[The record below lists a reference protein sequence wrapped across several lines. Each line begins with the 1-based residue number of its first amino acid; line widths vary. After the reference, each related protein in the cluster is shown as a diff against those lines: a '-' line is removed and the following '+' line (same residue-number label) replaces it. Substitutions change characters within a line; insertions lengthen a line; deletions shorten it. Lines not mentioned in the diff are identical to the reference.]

1 MNAEHRG
8 ISGSAI
14 VRACI
19 LLVGSGI
26 LWGWLWFSAVHTIP
40 YLYVIGPA
48 ADIVAYGFVGTR
60 VNEALRRYALPHRW
74 RLMFAILAMMT
85 FYISNR
91 LIGLTLIVGVSSFTE
106 NSQSSARMLF
116 ESLVILVGLVTATGV
131 WRPTRVSSSRTSHG
145 EKE

>member
-8 ISGSAI
+8 ISGGAI

-26 LWGWLWFSAVHTIP
+26 LWGWLWFSAVHAIP
-40 YLYVIGPA
+40 YFYVISPVV
-48 ADIVAYGFVGTR
+48 DIVTYGFVGIR
-60 VNEALRRYALPHRW
+60 VNEALHRYALPHRW
-74 RLMFAILAMMT
+74 RLTLAILAMMT
-85 FYISNR
+85 FYIGNR
-91 LIGLTLIVGVSSFTE
+91 LIGLTLIIGVSSFTE
-106 NSQSSARMLF
+106 NNQSLARMLF

-131 WRPTRVSSSRTSHG
+131 WRPTRVSSSRTSRG

>member
-1 MNAEHRG
+1 MNSEHRG
-8 ISGSAI
+8 ISGGAI

-26 LWGWLWFSAVHTIP
+26 LWGWLWFSAVHAIP
-40 YLYVIGPA
+40 YFYVISPVV
-48 ADIVAYGFVGTR
+48 DIITYGFIGTR
-60 VNEALRRYALPHRW
+60 VNDALRRYVLSHQW
-74 RLMFAILAMMT
+74 RLMFAILAMLT

-91 LIGLTLIVGVSSFTE
+91 LIGLTLIIGVSSFTE
-106 NSQSSARMLF
+106 NSQSLARMLF

-131 WRPTRVSSSRTSHG
+131 WRPTQVSSSRTSHG